1 MTSIVRTQTLTV
13 ASGATVSSV
22 FQAAGY
28 TNFAAAFPSD
38 FAGTS
43 VSFEV
48 APLSSTSFTTLYSA
62 ANTAVSLTVSA
73 SRAYPLPAE
82 LAAFPVF
89 RIVTPSQGTASGLIT
104 VFGKS
109 Q

>member
-1 MTSIVRTQTLTV
+1 MTSIVRSQTLAV
-13 ASGATVSSV
+13 ASGATVSSE
-22 FQAAGY
+22 FQASGY
-28 TNFAAAFPSD
+28 TNFGIIFPSD
-38 FAGTS
+38 FAGTG

-62 ANTAVSLTVSA
+62 ANTAVAMTVAA

-82 LAAFPVF
+82 LVAFPVF
-89 RIVTPSQGTASGLIT
+89 RIVTPSQGTASGLLT